1 MALACLL
8 PFIFSISEK
17 PLSRSVRY
25 GLVAI
30 VIIGLAWAALASPAK
45 QCNASSMNTNA
56 TIASTQYKREL
67 ARRPA
72 QLVNWSVD
80 LHGYFSAEASE
91 IVKNYLRRAKRE
103 GNVAQIEFITGRGLH
118 SKDGVPVL
126 RPMVLQLCQDMGFNA
141 YVGNNKGV
149 VICDTC

>member
-1 MALACLL
+1 MSARPVVALACLL
-8 PFIFSISEK
+8 LFIFSISEK
-17 PLSRSVRY
+17 PLSRSARY
-25 GLVAI
+25 GLVAV
-30 VIIGLAWAALASPAK
+30 VIIGLAWAALASPTK
-45 QCNASSMNTNA
+45 QRNVS
-56 TIASTQYKREL
+56 
-67 ARRPA
+67 
-72 QLVNWSVD
+72 LVNWSVD

-149 VICDTC
+149 VICDTR